1 MYQTSLWKL
10 IKSEPLARLSIAIP
24 ALGTLLGSLLM
35 ALGSVAGCLVTDM
48 VGLLLGIV
56 VLVALGLKIY
66 WIEHLLSDGE
76 EAEAT
81 ITSVKDSGGP
91 MITQTTRLEY
101 SYVFEGREYKKN
113 VLVHLADNELLEEAT
128 VVLDPRFPD
137 NSIIR
142 ELYCVAS

>member
-10 IKSEPLARLSIAIP
+10 IKSEPLARLAIAIP
-24 ALGTLLGSLLM
+24 ALGTIIGSLLM
-35 ALGSVAGCLVTDM
+35 ALGSIAGCLVTDL

-66 WIEHLLSDGE
+66 WIEHLLSAGE
-76 EAEAT
+76 EAEAK

-91 MITQTTRLEY
+91 IITQTTRLEY
-101 SYVFEGREYKKN
+101 CYMFEGREYKKN
-113 VLVHLADNELLEEAT
+113 ILVHLTGNDILEEAT